1 MFSGNKDS
9 SNVITN
15 VLEPPISRLVV
26 LRILPKSVNGDILD
40 GHVCLQLEIIGCNAN
55 PVSNLKNNAGKSE
68 NQLYDRKLSITEM

>member
-26 LRILPKSVNGDILD
+26 LRILPKSMNGDIL
-40 GHVCLQLEIIGCNAN
+40 GGNICLQLEVIGCNAD
-55 PVSNLKNNAGKSE
+55 PVPISKNNAGKS
-68 NQLYDRKLSITEM
+68 

>member
-1 MFSGNKDS
+1 MQYIFLQMFSGNKDS

-26 LRILPKSVNGDILD
+26 LRILPKSTNGDILD
-40 GHVCLQLEIIGCNAN
+40 GNVCLQLEVIGCNAN

-68 NQLYDRKLSITEM
+68 NQL